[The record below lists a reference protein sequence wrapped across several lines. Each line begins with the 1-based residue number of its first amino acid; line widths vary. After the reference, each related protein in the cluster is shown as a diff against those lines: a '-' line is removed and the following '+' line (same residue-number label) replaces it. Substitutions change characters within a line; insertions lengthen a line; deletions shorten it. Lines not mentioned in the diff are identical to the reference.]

1 MLDIIVKFLYHI
13 ILSFISS
20 FFLFFSLLF
29 FVLLHTHAHTLTTG
43 KKVRHVDHIS
53 EADADNDKCKLLNF
67 QVPAI
72 DFSGGGT
79 HTADALKQAK
89 VSCACMRVGW
99 CARISALKLSNNNKF
114 YYPPK
119 KFMV

>member
-1 MLDIIVKFLYHI
+1 MHKLRI
-13 ILSFISS
+13 
-20 FFLFFSLLF
+20 
-29 FVLLHTHAHTLTTG
+29 

-79 HTADALKQAK
+79 HTADALKQAE
-89 VSCACMRVGW
+89 VSCACVGRPVVRSL
-99 CARISALKLSNNNKF
+99 CSHLVLKLSNKNKF
-114 YYPPK
+114 YYP
-119 KFMV
+119 KFIVRLCCRAF